1 MEVLGGNGYVEPAV
15 VARLFREAPVNS
27 IWEGSGNIMCLDM
40 LRALGREPEGSQALL
55 AHLMDAAGEDSHLLT
70 ELHALQAL
78 LHRPPAEQELLAR
91 LIAQKLVLVAQACLL
106 RRHAPSW
113 VADAFIATR
122 IVHGSARVV
131 GAIDARTLDVAA
143 LLERALPA

>member
-1 MEVLGGNGYVEPAV
+1 
-15 VARLFREAPVNS
+15 
-27 IWEGSGNIMCLDM
+27 
-40 LRALGREPEGSQALL
+40 
-55 AHLMDAAGEDSHLLT
+55 
-70 ELHALQAL
+70 
-78 LHRPPAEQELLAR
+78 
-91 LIAQKLVLVAQACLL
+91 VLVAQACLL

>member
-1 MEVLGGNGYVEPAV
+1 MPPGRQPPAD
-15 VARLFREAPVNS
+15 RAPRPA
-27 IWEGSGNIMCLDM
+27 G
-40 LRALGREPEGSQALL
+40 P
-55 AHLMDAAGEDSHLLT
+55 AAP
-70 ELHALQAL
+70 
-78 LHRPPAEQELLAR
+78 PPAEQELLAR